1 MIWNGMDWIGDMS
14 SHSRF
19 KSERA
24 TGLKRNSA
32 SKKHEEETRILDH
45 REISIVSALSIDHHL
60 CERKLMEVGV
70 SLKCNQMIGHVSP
83 AIRAIIEKPQH

>member
-32 SKKHEEETRILDH
+32 TKKHEEETRILDH
-45 REISIVSALSIDHHL
+45 
-60 CERKLMEVGV
+60 
-70 SLKCNQMIGHVSP
+70 
-83 AIRAIIEKPQH
+83 